1 MSDNDTQTLLSPVDT
16 VTLCTMSAIDIDQTT
31 TKEKTPQRCSPTAA
45 ENQTNTGQ
53 EGEITDPCSSV
64 EQSDAPKSSP
74 GQSVIII
81 QNSSDVNMEEFEP
94 SLLKCVKQ
102 VLAEAECQNSLMI
115 INRSQ
120 DGGEPGEEQATYI
133 IDLISLGKHAGSS
146 KEGSKGSGSC
156 VELTTSNSSE
166 IVGAAQNTSSAFV
179 ENSANEDLPD
189 SNPAAD
195 NELDSPNLLD
205 FQEQVEISFVSCPSE
220 MDLNNPTSESDL
232 SIDIV
237 SSQNVASSVSQHPHP
252 SELTQATGKAS
263 GVKNVMEA
271 SHLSI
276 SSSALPHRPLAASAA
291 ASYPT
296 SMSLSSLAA
305 SITTETSE
313 ASVFPQ
319 QESHISTQDHFQVTT
334 NITERE
340 LSRGQLIIKQETRFE
355 EVPSENV
362 QLPDKN
368 SPESLITMYFTSAGE
383 FKETFERI
391 SIDTAAGIMQPV
403 DEPSEIANIKAA
415 AVASDDSGQK
425 IQIHKPGA
433 AISETNDWSEKF
445 ADRYTSVIPSVMSGR
460 VLYRCAECG
469 YCSHNKHYYKQHVD
483 LVHNE
488 DRPYKC
494 PHCDYAGKRRHA
506 LLEHLV
512 VHSNQRPFTCD
523 HCNASFRKKG
533 HLTNHIKL
541 HTSQRLVHCG
551 VCNIQLPDSEAFEAH
566 LHKIHNTDKLYKCRL
581 CEYTVVDREIML
593 KHLHEHNEAVMYS
606 CPKCPSLFN
615 DEENLVQHMKGN
627 HHFSFVRKSSQRFGE
642 ANVLTGTLP
651 QPASIICSE
660 CGFVCKDT
668 DMMQQH
674 MWTHIKKGSK
684 LNLQTNDNTR
694 VNSASKEGSL
704 GTLGVLKMNV
714 DLGQKTLPKDVVY
727 QCSSCNFTSSDNSV
741 FIKHMLAHKAQEKKQ
756 QSDVIGH
763 VKFPGEDNQTAEA
776 LPNTSAQ
783 YTTKPVTYYS
793 GKSNSQAKLDS
804 GVPFIYDKASARFRC
819 IICGYHCEFQR
830 TIKAHIWKHSGHQ
843 SIEYPTFD
851 HPGSTK
857 TILGPTTN
865 HIQAHRELSRHP
877 EGVNHTGTNSTAGST
892 SDMSLSQNLPVL
904 MTRSGD
910 TVQLVPVNP
919 LKANYKPGEII
930 QIKNNTVIF
939 PSECGRNSAASRF
952 LESIAFSNEC
962 SEGSQAKDGAVSQQS
977 SKGHANIVA
986 SENQTVSRAIIKSLV
1001 CDNQPVKHQTSLVDT
1016 PLKIEINDQDD
1027 TTSSCD
1033 VEESCSE
1040 PGVVVE
1046 VMDTLPSGVGLT
1058 AMKSQQGSPRIPDLD
1073 GSCGE
1078 RTLRALSERIPSVES
1093 DAGLLEAE
1101 KVVLEAGETRASQL
1115 QAVDSTRSQLSLP
1128 VRMRC
1133 PTCDCLLS
1141 EDFKVH
1147 LLSCQNKSVEAEVK
1161 TCDLEPNSESEHKQ
1175 KVDLDDEDDIENQ
1188 PGEDTDSL
1196 ESSDEMTSSVAS
1208 SGQPKSGICSSLLA
1222 VIEQLRERSRSESEE
1237 DKQLPAVSK
1246 KGSKKKIRQNEE
1258 EVDLM
1263 SIEDLQNIEKIS
1275 ENGGEKFRCSLC
1287 HYSSHRICNIK
1298 LHMKT
1303 HRQKK
1308 PSECSLCD
1316 FSSTSPEAL
1325 QEHMLKH
1332 CKVRTY
1338 PCKFCPQSFNHKS
1351 TLRAH
1356 LRAHKDQEPFL
1367 CAYCVFETTNPLEYR
1382 EHMQVHSGCSSR
1394 LRCPGCDLILSN
1406 KEELTAHLLMCKGG
1420 TKKSRFVDKMEMPD
1434 VSSEQDFERTE
1445 NKSPLDEIS
1454 THHACVVPGC
1464 SFFSNNLKEL
1474 QEHLSI
1480 HCNPSSLVCNLCDFK
1495 ALHSRSLKSH
1505 MKRHANDQRYVQQ
1518 PLEQYKCNLCGYV
1531 CHHLPSLKSH
1541 MWRHA
1546 SDQSYSYEF
1555 TNDVINAA
1563 IDHDTRVDADGE
1575 ADDPELLDRVINSER
1590 KILEGELSKYSRG
1603 DGKRP
1608 ICWVTFRCCSCGFET
1623 INKAKLNIHMRSHS
1637 DIIQKAL
1644 DIPRKSGNVQNKSVL
1659 SPLPTVKFT
1668 SKRSNISTDIPII
1681 PQKLTK
1687 KE

>member
-1 MSDNDTQTLLSPVDT
+1 
-16 VTLCTMSAIDIDQTT
+16 
-31 TKEKTPQRCSPTAA
+31 
-45 ENQTNTGQ
+45 
-53 EGEITDPCSSV
+53 
-64 EQSDAPKSSP
+64 
-74 GQSVIII
+74 
-81 QNSSDVNMEEFEP
+81 
-94 SLLKCVKQ
+94 
-102 VLAEAECQNSLMI
+102 
-115 INRSQ
+115 
-120 DGGEPGEEQATYI
+120 
-133 IDLISLGKHAGSS
+133 
-146 KEGSKGSGSC
+146 
-156 VELTTSNSSE
+156 
-166 IVGAAQNTSSAFV
+166 
-179 ENSANEDLPD
+179 
-189 SNPAAD
+189 
-195 NELDSPNLLD
+195 
-205 FQEQVEISFVSCPSE
+205 
-220 MDLNNPTSESDL
+220 
-232 SIDIV
+232 
-237 SSQNVASSVSQHPHP
+237 
-252 SELTQATGKAS
+252 
-263 GVKNVMEA
+263 
-271 SHLSI
+271 
-276 SSSALPHRPLAASAA
+276 
-291 ASYPT
+291 
-296 SMSLSSLAA
+296 
-305 SITTETSE
+305 
-313 ASVFPQ
+313 
-319 QESHISTQDHFQVTT
+319 
-334 NITERE
+334 
-340 LSRGQLIIKQETRFE
+340 
-355 EVPSENV
+355 
-362 QLPDKN
+362 
-368 SPESLITMYFTSAGE
+368 
-383 FKETFERI
+383 
-391 SIDTAAGIMQPV
+391 
-403 DEPSEIANIKAA
+403 
-415 AVASDDSGQK
+415 
-425 IQIHKPGA
+425 
-433 AISETNDWSEKF
+433 
-445 ADRYTSVIPSVMSGR
+445 
-460 VLYRCAECG
+460 
-469 YCSHNKHYYKQHVD
+469 
-483 LVHNE
+483 
-488 DRPYKC
+488 
-494 PHCDYAGKRRHA
+494 
-506 LLEHLV
+506 
-512 VHSNQRPFTCD
+512 
-523 HCNASFRKKG
+523 
-533 HLTNHIKL
+533 
-541 HTSQRLVHCG
+541 
-551 VCNIQLPDSEAFEAH
+551 
-566 LHKIHNTDKLYKCRL
+566 
-581 CEYTVVDREIML
+581 ML

-615 DEENLVQHMKGN
+615 DEESLVRHMKGN
-627 HHFSFVRKSSQRFGE
+627 HHFSFVRKSNQKSGE
-642 ANVLTGTLP
+642 ISTIAGSLP

-660 CGFVCKDT
+660 CGYVCKDT
-668 DMMQQH
+668 DLMQQH
-674 MWTHIKKGSK
+674 MWSHIKKGTK
-684 LNLQTNDNTR
+684 HNLQ
-694 VNSASKEGSL
+694 VNEKITINPVSKENSI

-756 QSDVIGH
+756 QTDVSGQ
-763 VKFPGEDNQTAEA
+763 VKFPSEDNQAAET
-776 LPNTSAQ
+776 LPNTSAHF
-783 YTTKPVTYYS
+783 TSKPVAYYS
-793 GKSNSQAKLDS
+793 GRSDSQAKSDS

-851 HPGSTK
+851 HPSSIRTN
-857 TILGPTTN
+857 LGPSTIHVQT
-865 HIQAHRELSRHP
+865 HKETPRHV
-877 EGVNHTGTNSTAGST
+877 EGVNLTGANSAAGSA
-892 SDMSLSQNLPVL
+892 SDVKLSQNLPVL

-919 LKANYKPGEII
+919 LKANYKPGDII
-930 QIKNNTVIF
+930 QIKNNTVII
-939 PSECGRNSAASRF
+939 PPECGKNSAASRF
-952 LESIAFSNEC
+952 LESIAFSDEC
-962 SEGSQAKDGAVSQQS
+962 SDGPPVKERAVVQQS
-977 SKGHANIVA
+977 SKGQMNVSA
-986 SENQTVSRAIIKSLV
+986 SEEQTLSSAVRKSVPKESLRMK
-1001 CDNQPVKHQTSLVDT
+1001 QQTSLIDM

-1027 TTSSCD
+1027 TRSSCD
-1033 VEESCSE
+1033 VDESSE

-1046 VMDTLPSGVGLT
+1046 VLHTLPSGVGLT
-1058 AMKSQQGSPRIPDLD
+1058 GMKSQQGSPRIPDLD

-1078 RTLRALSERIPSVES
+1078 RTLRALGERMPSVES
-1093 DAGLLEAE
+1093 DTGLPEAE
-1101 KVVLEAGETRASQL
+1101 KIVLEAGDTRASQL
-1115 QAVDSTRSQLSLP
+1115 RAEDSSKSQNSFP

-1147 LLSCQNKSVEAEVK
+1147 LLSCQNKSADEEVKACEVEAISK
-1161 TCDLEPNSESEHKQ
+1161 HEHKKQ
-1175 KVDLDDEDDIENQ
+1175 IDPDDEDDAENQ
-1188 PGEDTDSL
+1188 HTEDTDSI
-1196 ESSDEMTSSVAS
+1196 ESSDEMANSGAS

-1237 DKQLPAVSK
+1237 DKQIPLVSK
-1246 KGSKKKIRQNEE
+1246 KGGKKKLRQNE

-1275 ENGGEKFRCSLC
+1275 ENGGDKFRCSLC

-1316 FSSTSPEAL
+1316 FSSSSPEAL

-1406 KEELTAHLLMCKGG
+1406 KEELTAHLLLCKGG
-1420 TKKSRFVDKMEMPD
+1420 TKKSRFVDKMETSDMN
-1434 VSSEQDFERTE
+1434 SEQDFERTE
-1445 NKSPLDEIS
+1445 NKSPLDEVP

-1590 KILEGELSKYSRG
+1590 KILEGELSKYSKG
-1603 DGKRP
+1603 DGQRP

-1644 DIPRKSGNVQNKSVL
+1644 DIPRESGNAQSKSVL
-1659 SPLPTVKFT
+1659 SPLPAVKFT
-1668 SKRSNISTDIPII
+1668 SKRSNISSNIPFV
-1681 PQKLTK
+1681 PQKLIK